1 MAQGSAVTRVYLHPD
16 NGRQAFVQEEHH
28 CSTRLIPREEM
39 ADLRQSSF
47 VTTEKDLV
55 LMILRLSPSIV
66 TRQRKPS
73 TNVTVNSWLRL
84 LLETK
89 LFSLGTFHVKY

>member
-1 MAQGSAVTRVYLHPD
+1 M
-16 NGRQAFVQEEHH
+16 EERPL
-28 CSTRLIPREEM
+28 SRKNTTAASGEIPREEM

-47 VTTEKDLV
+47 VTTEKGLV
-55 LMILRLSPSIV
+55 LMVSRLSPSIV

-73 TNVTVNSWLRL
+73 TNVTVNSWLRM